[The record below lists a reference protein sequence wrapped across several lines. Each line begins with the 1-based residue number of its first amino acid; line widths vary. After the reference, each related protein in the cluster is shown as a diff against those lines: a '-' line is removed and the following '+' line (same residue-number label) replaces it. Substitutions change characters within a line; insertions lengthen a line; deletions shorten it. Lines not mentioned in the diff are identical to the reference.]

1 MDNYMIFA
9 ICHHGYAGDVMKI
22 AREVGAKGGTII
34 KARGSANNE
43 VAKFFGITIQPE
55 KEMVIII
62 VSEVIKEDVMR
73 EIIQNAGVQ
82 KEAHAIVFS
91 IKLDQ
96 VIGINV

>member
-73 EIIQNAGVQ
+73 AIIQNAGVQ
-82 KEAHAIVFS
+82 TEAHAITFS

>member
-1 MDNYMIFA
+1 MDNYLIFA

-34 KARGSANNE
+34 KARGSANKE

-55 KEMVIII
+55 KEIIMII
-62 VSEVIKEDVMR
+62 VPENIKEEVMKA
-73 EIIQNAGVQ
+73 IIKQAGVCT
-82 KEAHAIVFS
+82 EAHAITFS

-96 VIGINV
+96 VVGINI

>member
-1 MDNYMIFA
+1 MDNYMIFV
-9 ICHHGYAGDVMKI
+9 ICHHGYASDIVKI

-43 VAKFFGITIQPE
+43 VARFFGITIQPE
-55 KEMVIII
+55 KEMVMII
-62 VSEVIKEDVMR
+62 VPENIKEDVMKAM
-73 EIIQNAGVQ
+73 IQNAGVQ
-82 KEAHAIVFS
+82 TEAHAITFS